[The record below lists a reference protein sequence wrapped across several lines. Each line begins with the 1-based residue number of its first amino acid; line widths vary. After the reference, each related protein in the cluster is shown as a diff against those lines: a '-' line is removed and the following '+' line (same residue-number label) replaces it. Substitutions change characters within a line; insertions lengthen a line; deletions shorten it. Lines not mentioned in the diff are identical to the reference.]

1 MEAVT
6 LADIEAARQVAAAVA
21 KHTPVVSSSALTER
35 FGRPIVLKAESLQ
48 RTGAFKIRGRDE
60 QAGCRSATDAQPG

>member
-6 LADIEAARQVAAAVA
+6 LADIEAARQVAGAVA

-35 FGRPIVLKAESLQ
+35 FGRPIVLKAENLQ
-48 RTGAFKIRGRDE
+48 RA
-60 QAGCRSATDAQPG
+60 AAP